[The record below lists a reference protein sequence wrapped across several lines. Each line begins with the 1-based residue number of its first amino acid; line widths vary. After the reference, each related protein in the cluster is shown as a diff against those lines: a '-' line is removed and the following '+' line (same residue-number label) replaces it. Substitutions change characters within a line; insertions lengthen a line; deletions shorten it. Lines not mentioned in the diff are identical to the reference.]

1 MIDEPTTEERL
12 AALLARRSGKADRG
26 PAGRRPKGG
35 VTPMRSRQAQDG
47 MPPPP
52 VGRSSQPAPTP
63 FDRSFDRWPGSW
75 DDAPRPPAPASPTSG
90 GPSGSVFDFDTPGW
104 PAPGEDH
111 LPGPTRS
118 GPARRL
124 LADNTM
130 PLAAVPSTALDED
143 TVGDRLRGGAER
155 WVRSWSPSRLVAS
168 GASAV
173 SFAAMVVAMGPLLQ
187 PDDEAATEA
196 GTGETDAALAS
207 AVEAPAVSISVD
219 PLAGVPGTPLDATGQ
234 PVPLSGTAPDGALPA
249 TASSVTVAG
258 AGPASST
265 AASAASTVSTTKPAA
280 GSPATSAAQGT
291 NATAAPTT
299 PPPAT
304 AAPTTAKPGST
315 AAPTT
320 QPPATAAPTTQAP
333 TTAAPTTQPA
343 TTAAPTTA
351 KPTTTAPPTTKGS

>member
-12 AALLARRSGKADRG
+12 AALLARRAGKADRG
-26 PAGRRPKGG
+26 PASRKPKGG
-35 VTPMRSRQAQDG
+35 VTPMRSRRAQDG
-47 MPPPP
+47 LPPPP
-52 VGRSSQPAPTP
+52 LGRTQPTAATP
-63 FDRSFDRWPGSW
+63 FERSFDRWPGSW
-75 DDAPRPPAPASPTSG
+75 DDAPRPPAPAGPSPG
-90 GPSGSVFDFDTPGW
+90 GPSGGVFDFDTPGW
-104 PAPGEDH
+104 PAPGEEH
-111 LPGPTRS
+111 LPGPTRT

-130 PLAAVPSTALDED
+130 PLAAVPSASVDDD
-143 TVGDRLRGGAER
+143 TLGDRLRGGAER
-155 WVRSWSPSRLVAS
+155 WKRSWSPSRLVAS

-187 PDDEAATEA
+187 PDEEGATEA
-196 GTGETDAALAS
+196 GTGVADDAALAS

-234 PVPLSGTAPDGALPA
+234 PVPLSGTAPEGALPA
-249 TASSVTVAG
+249 TASSVTVTG

-280 GSPATSAAQGT
+280 GSTAPSAGQGT
-291 NATAAPTT
+291 TPATAAPTT
-299 PPPAT
+299 QPPAT

-320 QPPATAAPTTQAP
+320 QPPATAAPTT
-333 TTAAPTTQPA
+333 AAPTTQPP

-351 KPTTTAPPTTKGS
+351 KPTTTAPPTTKAS